1 MKQHRLNPVKTK
13 LRILLLEDNHADVE
27 LIAHELKSSGFDFH
41 LERIQS
47 EADLRR
53 EIENEKPDLIL
64 SDHGL
69 PSFDGFTALEIV
81 RDSIPEVPFIFVSGS
96 NNQGMVSRMHEEGAT
111 DYVFKRDL
119 HDLSPA
125 VREALKPRSLVAI
138 EVQRVKPVPV
148 AVGSSRLW
156 LCPSCLHARDE
167 HRVTVDFLEYF
178 RRHNEIVVR
187 HELCDACRRFNG

>member
-1 MKQHRLNPVKTK
+1 VYPTDAGRSPVKTK
-13 LRILLLEDNHADVE
+13 LRILLLEDNNADAD
-27 LIAHELKSSGFDFH
+27 LIAHELRVSGFDFQ

-53 EIENEKPDLIL
+53 EIETGKPDLIL

-69 PSFDGFTALEIV
+69 PSFDGFKALEIV
-81 RDSIPEVPFIFVSGS
+81 RDTNSELPFIFVSAS

-111 DYVFKRDL
+111 DYVFKNDL
-119 HDLSPA
+119 HDLAPA
-125 VREALKPRSLVAI
+125 VREALKSPPSLAV
-138 EVQRVKPVPV
+138 EMQRVKLPPV
-148 AVGSSRLW
+148 AGASTQLW

-167 HRVTVDFLEYF
+167 RRVRVDFLECF

-187 HELCDACRRFNG
+187 HELCEVCRSR